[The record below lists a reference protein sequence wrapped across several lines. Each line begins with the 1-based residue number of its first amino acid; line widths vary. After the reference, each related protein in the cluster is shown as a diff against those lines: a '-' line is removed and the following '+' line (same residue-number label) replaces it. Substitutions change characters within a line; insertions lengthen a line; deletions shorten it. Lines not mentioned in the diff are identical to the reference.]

1 MYLYIETLKQRLD
14 AINQLR
20 VDRALAA
27 MGPAFQQVYSLLPT
41 LLHYH
46 HPLMPGYLDGNVPRG
61 ICLYTPDETQRHYLE
76 ELELHR
82 GMQTQEPPK
91 GELPITGVYS
101 MGSTSSVGQSCSSD
115 LDIWVCHQAWLDSEE
130 RQLLQRKCSLL
141 ESWAASLGVEV
152 SFFLIDENRFR
163 HNESGSLGG
172 EDCGST
178 QHILLLDEFYRTAV
192 RLAGKRI
199 LWNMVPC
206 DEEEHYDDYVMGL
219 YAQGVLTP
227 NEWLDLG
234 GLSSLSAEEYFGA
247 SLWQLYKSIDS
258 PYKAVLKTLLL
269 EAYSWEYPNNRL
281 LAKDIKQRLH
291 DGEIVSFGLDPYCM
305 MLERVTTYL
314 QAIED
319 ETRLDLVRRCF
330 YLKVCEKLSRERAC
344 VGWRREVVSQLVN
357 AWGWDEKRLMMLDN
371 RANWK
376 IDEVRKAH
384 NELLD
389 AMMQSY
395 RNLIRF
401 ARRNNLSVS
410 ASPQDIGVLTRK
422 LYAAFEALP
431 GKVTLVNPQISPDLS
446 EPNLTFI
453 HVPPG
458 RANRTGWYLYNR
470 APDMESIISHQPLEY
485 NRYLNKLVAWAW
497 FNGLLTSRTRL
508 FIKGNGIVDL
518 AKLQEMVADVSHH
531 FPLRLPAPTPKAL
544 YSPCEIRHLAIIVN
558 LEYDPT
564 AAFRNQVVHFDFR
577 KLDVFSFGEEQKCLI
592 GSVDLLYR
600 NSWNEVRTLH
610 FNGEQAMI
618 EALKTILGKMHQD
631 AAPPDSVEVFCY
643 SQHLR
648 GLIRTRVQQMI
659 SECIELRL
667 SSTRQDTGRFKALRV
682 SGQTWGLFFERL
694 NVSVQKLEN
703 AIEFYGAISHNK
715 LHGLSVQVET
725 NHVKLPAVVDG
736 FASEGIIQFFFED
749 ADNND
754 SGFNIYILDESNR
767 AEVYHHCEGSK
778 EELVRDVSRFYSSS
792 HDRFTYGSSFINFN
806 LPQFYQIVEV
816 DGRTQVI
823 PFRTQAIAAAIPTSG
838 TLPPRRCCSSATRR
852 FGRIRRDAPLSG
864 NTSLTELHRLTGLLA
879 RRLLQQI
886 PEGFAA
892 AIADPLVAFEI
903 EVIAALFGG
912 QPHLVQRLLTVNND
926 FAAVF
931 KADGQHA
938 AVDFAV
944 DVAIAVPVVQ
954 TFFDGH
960 PQAIGQAMEFTV
972 VHNLI
977 LLF

>member
-27 MGPAFQQVYSLLPT
+27 MKPAFQRVYSLLPT
-41 LLHYH
+41 LLHHH
-46 HPLMPGYLDGNVPRG
+46 HPLMPGYLNGNVPHG
-61 ICLYTPDETQRHYLE
+61 ICLYTPDETQQDYLND
-76 ELELHR
+76 LEDKW
-82 GMQTQEPPK
+82 GSPFDKPAS

-101 MGSTSSVGQSCSSD
+101 MGSTSSIGQSCSSD
-115 LDIWVCHQAWLDSEE
+115 LDIWVCHQSWLDNEE
-130 RQLLQRKCSLL
+130 RTRLQQKCSLL
-141 ESWAASLGVEV
+141 EKWAASMGVEV

-199 LWNMVPC
+199 LWNMVPG
-206 DEEEHYDDYVMGL
+206 EEEAHYDEYVLSL
-219 YAQGVLTP
+219 YAQGALTP

-269 EAYSWEYPNNRL
+269 EAYSWEYPNTQL
-281 LAKDIKQRLH
+281 LATDIKHRLH
-291 DGEIVSFGLDPYCM
+291 QGEIVSFGLDAYCM
-305 MLERVTTYL
+305 MLERVTRYL
-314 QAIED
+314 TDIND
-319 ETRLDLVRRCF
+319 TTRLDLARRCF
-330 YLKVCEKLSRERAC
+330 YLKVCEKLSLAKAC
-344 VGWRREVVSQLVN
+344 VGWRREILSQLVSE
-357 AWGWDEKRLMMLDN
+357 WGWSEERLAMLDN

-376 IDEVRKAH
+376 IERVREAH

-410 ASPQDIGVLTRK
+410 ASPQDFGVLTRK

-446 EPNLTFI
+446 ENDLTFI
-453 HVPPG
+453 HVPVG
-458 RANRTGWYLYNR
+458 RANRTGWYLYNQ
-470 APDMESIISHQPLEY
+470 APAMDSIVSHQPLEY
-485 NRYLNKLVAWAW
+485 NRYLNKLVAWAY
-497 FNGLLTSRTRL
+497 FNGLLTPQTRL
-508 FIKGNGIVDL
+508 HIKSGNLCDT
-518 AKLQEMVADVSHH
+518 AKLQELVADVSHH

-558 LEYDPT
+558 LENDPT

-577 KLDVFSFGEEQKCLI
+577 KLDVFSFGQQQQCLV
-592 GSVDLLYR
+592 GSIDLLYR

-610 FNGEQAMI
+610 FSGEQSVL

-631 AAPPDSVEVFCY
+631 AAPPESVEVFCY

-648 GLIRTRVQQMI
+648 GLIRTRIQQLV

-667 SSTRQDTGRFKALRV
+667 SSTRLEPGRFKAVRV
-682 SGQTWGLFFERL
+682 AGQTWGLFFERL
-694 NVSVQKLEN
+694 SVSVQKLEN
-703 AIEFYGAISHNK
+703 AVEFYGAISNNK
-715 LHGLSVQVET
+715 LHGLSIKVET
-725 NHVKLPAVVDG
+725 DQVHLPPVVDG

-749 ADNND
+749 TSDD
-754 SGFNIYILDESNR
+754 KGFNIYILDESNR
-767 AEVYHHCEGSK
+767 VEVYHHCEGSK

-806 LPQFYQIVEV
+806 LPQFYQIVQL

-823 PFRTQAIAAAIPTSG
+823 PFRSNV
-838 TLPPRRCCSSATRR
+838 LSS
-852 FGRIRRDAPLSG
+852 LC
-864 NTSLTELHRLTGLLA
+864 
-879 RRLLQQI
+879 
-886 PEGFAA
+886 
-892 AIADPLVAFEI
+892 V
-903 EVIAALFGG
+903 
-912 QPHLVQRLLTVNND
+912 TV
-926 FAAVF
+926 
-931 KADGQHA
+931 ADGA
-938 AVDFAV
+938 AQPLKQQF
-944 DVAIAVPVVQ
+944 Q
-954 TFFDGH
+954 LH
-960 PQAIGQAMEFTV
+960 
-972 VHNLI
+972 
-977 LLF
+977 

>member
-27 MGPAFQQVYSLLPT
+27 MKPAFQRVYSLLPT
-41 LLHYH
+41 LLHHH
-46 HPLMPGYLDGNVPRG
+46 HPLMPGYLNGNVPHG
-61 ICLYTPDETQRHYLE
+61 ICLYTPDETQQDYLND
-76 ELELHR
+76 LEDKW
-82 GMQTQEPPK
+82 GSPFDKPAS

-101 MGSTSSVGQSCSSD
+101 MGSTSSIGQSCSSD
-115 LDIWVCHQAWLDSEE
+115 LDIWVCHQSWLDNEE
-130 RQLLQRKCSLL
+130 RTRLQQKCSLL
-141 ESWAASLGVEV
+141 EKWAASMGVEV

-199 LWNMVPC
+199 LWNMVPG
-206 DEEEHYDDYVMGL
+206 EEEAHYDEYVLSL
-219 YAQGVLTP
+219 YAQGALTP

-269 EAYSWEYPNNRL
+269 EAYSWEYPNTQL
-281 LAKDIKQRLH
+281 LATDIKHRLH
-291 DGEIVSFGLDPYCM
+291 QGEIVSFGLDAYCM
-305 MLERVTTYL
+305 MLERVTRYL
-314 QAIED
+314 TDIND
-319 ETRLDLVRRCF
+319 TTRLDLARRCF
-330 YLKVCEKLSRERAC
+330 YLKVCEKLSLAKAC
-344 VGWRREVVSQLVN
+344 VGWRREILSQLVSE
-357 AWGWDEKRLMMLDN
+357 WGWSEERLAMLDN

-376 IDEVRKAH
+376 IERVREAH

-389 AMMQSY
+389 AMMQSS
-395 RNLIRF
+395 RTLILS

-446 EPNLTFI
+446 ENDLTFI
-453 HVPPG
+453 HVPVG
-458 RANRTGWYLYNR
+458 RANRTGWYLYNQ
-470 APDMESIISHQPLEY
+470 APAMDSIVSHQPLEY
-485 NRYLNKLVAWAW
+485 NRYLNKLVAWAY
-497 FNGLLTSRTRL
+497 FNGLLTPQTRL
-508 FIKGNGIVDL
+508 HIKSGNLCDT
-518 AKLQEMVADVSHH
+518 AKLQELVADVSHH

-558 LEYDPT
+558 LENDPT

-577 KLDVFSFGEEQKCLI
+577 KLDVFSFGQQQQCLV
-592 GSVDLLYR
+592 GSIDLLYR

-610 FNGEQAMI
+610 FSGEQSVL

-631 AAPPDSVEVFCY
+631 AAPPESVEVFCY

-648 GLIRTRVQQMI
+648 GLIRTRIQQLV

-667 SSTRQDTGRFKALRV
+667 SSTRLEPGRFKAVRV
-682 SGQTWGLFFERL
+682 AGQTWGLFFERL
-694 NVSVQKLEN
+694 SVSVQKLEN
-703 AIEFYGAISHNK
+703 AVEFYGAISNNK
-715 LHGLSVQVET
+715 LHGLSIKVET
-725 NHVKLPAVVDG
+725 DQVHLPPVVDG

-749 ADNND
+749 TSDD
-754 SGFNIYILDESNR
+754 KGFNIYILDESNR
-767 AEVYHHCEGSK
+767 VEVYHHCEGSK

-806 LPQFYQIVEV
+806 LPQFYQIVQL

-823 PFRTQAIAAAIPTSG
+823 PFRSNV
-838 TLPPRRCCSSATRR
+838 LSS
-852 FGRIRRDAPLSG
+852 LC
-864 NTSLTELHRLTGLLA
+864 
-879 RRLLQQI
+879 
-886 PEGFAA
+886 
-892 AIADPLVAFEI
+892 V
-903 EVIAALFGG
+903 
-912 QPHLVQRLLTVNND
+912 TV
-926 FAAVF
+926 
-931 KADGQHA
+931 ADGA
-938 AVDFAV
+938 AQPLKQQF
-944 DVAIAVPVVQ
+944 Q
-954 TFFDGH
+954 LH
-960 PQAIGQAMEFTV
+960 
-972 VHNLI
+972 
-977 LLF
+977 

>member
-46 HPLMPGYLDGNVPRG
+46 HPLMPGYLEGNIPHG
-61 ICLYTPDETQRHYLE
+61 ISFYTPDETQIVWLDD
-76 ELELHR
+76 LKVKSDISVTVPPR
-82 GMQTQEPPK
+82 GEM
-91 GELPITGVYS
+91 PITGVYS
-101 MGSTSSVGQSCSSD
+101 MGSTSSVGQNATSD
-115 LDIWVCHQAWLDSEE
+115 LDIWVCHQSWLDNEE
-130 RQLLQRKCSLL
+130 RLGLQKKCAQLQNWC
-141 ESWAASLGVEV
+141 AAMGVEV

-192 RLAGKRI
+192 RMAGKRI
-199 LWNMVPC
+199 LWNMVPRE
-206 DEEEHYDDYVMGL
+206 EEEHYDDYVMSL
-219 YAQGVLTP
+219 YQQGVLTP

-234 GLSSLSAEEYFGA
+234 GLGTLSAEEYFGA

-269 EAYSWEYPNNRL
+269 EAYSWEYPDTRL
-281 LAKDIKQRLH
+281 LAMDIKQRLH
-291 DGEIVSFGLDPYCM
+291 DGEIVSYGLDPYCM
-305 MLERVTTYL
+305 MLERVTHYL
-314 QAIED
+314 TRID
-319 ETRLDLVRRCF
+319 DLPRLDLVRRCF
-330 YLKVCEKLSRERAC
+330 YLKVCEKLSQETEHT
-344 VGWRREVVSQLVN
+344 GWRREILSQLVKE
-357 AWGWDEKRLMMLDN
+357 WGWDTQRLEVLDS
-371 RANWK
+371 RADWK
-376 IDEVRKAH
+376 IGRVREAH

-446 EPNLTFI
+446 EQHLTFI
-453 HVPPG
+453 HVPNG
-458 RANRTGWYLYNR
+458 RANRAGWYLYNQS
-470 APDMESIISHQPLEY
+470 PEMSSIISHQPLEY

-497 FNGLLTSRTRL
+497 FNGLLTSKTRL
-508 FIKGNGIVDL
+508 HMKGNAVCDL
-518 AKLQEMVADVSHH
+518 ARLQELVADVSHH

-564 AAFRNQVVHFDFR
+564 SAFRNKVVHFDFR
-577 KLDVFSFGEEQKCLI
+577 KLDVFSFGAEQQCLV

-631 AAPPDSVEVFCY
+631 AAPPDAVEVFCY

-648 GLIRTRVQQMI
+648 GLIRTRVQQLV

-667 SSTRQDTGRFKALRV
+667 SSTRQEPGRFKALRV
-682 SGQTWGLFFERL
+682 AGQTWGLFFERL
-694 NVSVQKLEN
+694 SVSVQKLEN
-703 AIEFYGAISHNK
+703 AVEFYGAISHNK
-715 LHGLSVQVET
+715 LHGLSLKVEADQAR
-725 NHVKLPAVVDG
+725 LPAVVNG
-736 FASEGIIQFFFED
+736 YASEGIIQFFFED
-749 ADNND
+749 TRDN
-754 SGFNIYILDESNR
+754 SGFNIYILDETNR
-767 AEVYHHCEGSK
+767 VEVYHHCEGSK

-806 LPQFYQIVEV
+806 LPQFYQIVLI
-816 DGRTQVI
+816 DDRFQVI
-823 PFRTQAIAAAIPTSG
+823 PFRSQALTQLCA
-838 TLPPRRCCSSATRR
+838 TLP
-852 FGRIRRDAPLSG
+852 D
-864 NTSLTELHRLTGLLA
+864 
-879 RRLLQQI
+879 
-886 PEGFAA
+886 
-892 AIADPLVAFEI
+892 
-903 EVIAALFGG
+903 GG
-912 QPHLVQRLLTVNND
+912 GGEDYAQRY
-926 FAAVF
+926 
-931 KADGQHA
+931 Q
-938 AVDFAV
+938 
-944 DVAIAVPVVQ
+944 
-954 TFFDGH
+954 
-960 PQAIGQAMEFTV
+960 MR
-972 VHNLI
+972 
-977 LLF
+977 

>member
-20 VDRALAA
+20 IDRALAA
-27 MGPAFQQVYSLLPT
+27 MKPAFQRVYSLLPT
-41 LLHYH
+41 LLHHH
-46 HPLMPGYLDGNVPRG
+46 HPLMPGYLNGNVPHG
-61 ICLYTPDETQRHYLE
+61 VCLYTPDETQQDYLND
-76 ELELHR
+76 LEDKW
-82 GMQTQEPPK
+82 GSPFDKMAS

-101 MGSTSSVGQSCSSD
+101 MGSTSSIGQSCSSD
-115 LDIWVCHQAWLDSEE
+115 LDIWVCHQSWLDNEE
-130 RQLLQRKCSLL
+130 RNRLQQKCSLL
-141 ESWAASLGVEV
+141 EKWSASMGVEV

-199 LWNMVPC
+199 LWNMVPG
-206 DEEEHYDDYVMGL
+206 EEEAHYDEYVLSL
-219 YAQGVLTP
+219 YSQGALTP

-234 GLSSLSAEEYFGA
+234 GLSTLSAEEYFGA

-269 EAYSWEYPNNRL
+269 EAYSWEYPNTQL
-281 LAKDIKQRLH
+281 LAMDIKQRLH
-291 DGEIVSFGLDPYCM
+291 QGEIVCFGLDAYCM
-305 MLERVTTYL
+305 MLERVTHYL
-314 QAIED
+314 NQIND
-319 ETRLDLVRRCF
+319 TTRLDLVRRCF
-330 YLKVCEKLSRERAC
+330 YLKVCEKLSRANAC
-344 VGWRREVVSQLVN
+344 VGWRREILSQLVSE
-357 AWGWDEKRLMMLDN
+357 WGWDEERLAILDN

-376 IDEVRKAH
+376 IERVREAH

-446 EPNLTFI
+446 EDDLTFI
-453 HVPPG
+453 HVPIG
-458 RANRTGWYLYNR
+458 RANRTGWYLYNQ
-470 APDMESIISHQPLEY
+470 APAMDSIVSHQPLEY
-485 NRYLNKLVAWAW
+485 NRYLNKLVAWAY
-497 FNGLLTSRTRL
+497 FNGLLTPKTRL
-508 FIKGNGIVDL
+508 HIKSGNLCDT
-518 AKLQEMVADVSHH
+518 AKLQELVADVSHH
-531 FPLRLPAPTPKAL
+531 FPLRLAAPTPKAL

-558 LEYDPT
+558 LENDPT

-577 KLDVFSFGEEQKCLI
+577 KLDVFSFGQQQQCLV
-592 GSVDLLYR
+592 GSIDLLYR

-610 FNGEQAMI
+610 FSGEQSVL

-631 AAPPDSVEVFCY
+631 AAPPESVEVFCY

-648 GLIRTRVQQMI
+648 GLIRTRIQQLV

-667 SSTRQDTGRFKALRV
+667 SSTRLEPGRFKAVRV
-682 SGQTWGLFFERL
+682 AGQTWGLFFERL
-694 NVSVQKLEN
+694 SVSVQKLEN
-703 AIEFYGAISHNK
+703 AVEFYGAISNNK
-715 LHGLSVQVET
+715 LHGLSIKVET
-725 NHVKLPAVVDG
+725 DQVHLPPVVDG

-749 ADNND
+749 TKDD
-754 SGFNIYILDESNR
+754 KGFNIYILDESNR
-767 AEVYHHCEGSK
+767 VEVYHHCEGSK

-806 LPQFYQIVEV
+806 LPQFYQIVHL

-823 PFRTQAIAAAIPTSG
+823 PFRSNV
-838 TLPPRRCCSSATRR
+838 LSSLCV
-852 FGRIRRDAPLSG
+852 PLTDSAVQP
-864 NTSLTELHRLTGLLA
+864 LKQQFQLH
-879 RRLLQQI
+879 
-886 PEGFAA
+886 
-892 AIADPLVAFEI
+892 
-903 EVIAALFGG
+903 
-912 QPHLVQRLLTVNND
+912 
-926 FAAVF
+926 
-931 KADGQHA
+931 
-938 AVDFAV
+938 
-944 DVAIAVPVVQ
+944 
-954 TFFDGH
+954 
-960 PQAIGQAMEFTV
+960 
-972 VHNLI
+972 
-977 LLF
+977 

>member
-27 MGPAFQQVYSLLPT
+27 MKPAFQRVYSLLPT
-41 LLHYH
+41 LLHHH
-46 HPLMPGYLDGNVPRG
+46 HPLMPGYLNGNVPHG
-61 ICLYTPDETQRHYLE
+61 ICLYTPDETQQDYLND
-76 ELELHR
+76 LEDKW
-82 GMQTQEPPK
+82 GSPFDKPAS

-101 MGSTSSVGQSCSSD
+101 MGSTSSIGQSCSSD
-115 LDIWVCHQAWLDSEE
+115 LDIWVCHQSWLDNEE
-130 RQLLQRKCSLL
+130 RTRLQQKCSLL
-141 ESWAASLGVEV
+141 EKWAASMGVEV

-199 LWNMVPC
+199 LWNMVPG
-206 DEEEHYDDYVMGL
+206 EEEAHYDEYVLSL
-219 YAQGVLTP
+219 YAQGALTP

-269 EAYSWEYPNNRL
+269 EAYSWEYPNTQL
-281 LAKDIKQRLH
+281 LATDIKHRLH
-291 DGEIVSFGLDPYCM
+291 QGEIVSFGLDAYCM
-305 MLERVTTYL
+305 MLERVTRYL
-314 QAIED
+314 TDIND
-319 ETRLDLVRRCF
+319 TTRLDLARRCF
-330 YLKVCEKLSRERAC
+330 YLKVCEKLSLAKAC
-344 VGWRREVVSQLVN
+344 VGWRREILSQLVSE
-357 AWGWDEKRLMMLDN
+357 WGWSEERLAMLDN

-376 IDEVRKAH
+376 IERVREAH

-446 EPNLTFI
+446 ENDLTFI
-453 HVPPG
+453 HVPVG
-458 RANRTGWYLYNR
+458 RANRTGWYLYNQ
-470 APDMESIISHQPLEY
+470 APAMDSIVSHQPLEY
-485 NRYLNKLVAWAW
+485 NRYLNKLVAWTY
-497 FNGLLTSRTRL
+497 FNGLLTPQTRL
-508 FIKGNGIVDL
+508 HIKSGNLCDT
-518 AKLQEMVADVSHH
+518 AKLQELVADVSHH

-558 LEYDPT
+558 LENDPT

-577 KLDVFSFGEEQKCLI
+577 KLDVFSFGQQQQCLV
-592 GSVDLLYR
+592 GSIDLLYR

-610 FNGEQAMI
+610 FSGEQSVL

-631 AAPPDSVEVFCY
+631 AAPPESVEVFCY

-648 GLIRTRVQQMI
+648 GLIRTRIQQLV

-667 SSTRQDTGRFKALRV
+667 SSTRLEPGRFKAVRV
-682 SGQTWGLFFERL
+682 AGQTWGLFFERL
-694 NVSVQKLEN
+694 SVSVQKLEN
-703 AIEFYGAISHNK
+703 AVEFYGAISNNK
-715 LHGLSVQVET
+715 LHGLSIKVET
-725 NHVKLPAVVDG
+725 DQVHLPPVVDG

-749 ADNND
+749 TSDD
-754 SGFNIYILDESNR
+754 KGFNIYILDESNR
-767 AEVYHHCEGSK
+767 VEVYHHCEGSK

-806 LPQFYQIVEV
+806 LPQFYQIVQL

-823 PFRTQAIAAAIPTSG
+823 PFRSNV
-838 TLPPRRCCSSATRR
+838 LSS
-852 FGRIRRDAPLSG
+852 LC
-864 NTSLTELHRLTGLLA
+864 
-879 RRLLQQI
+879 
-886 PEGFAA
+886 
-892 AIADPLVAFEI
+892 V
-903 EVIAALFGG
+903 
-912 QPHLVQRLLTVNND
+912 TV
-926 FAAVF
+926 
-931 KADGQHA
+931 ADGA
-938 AVDFAV
+938 AQPLKQQF
-944 DVAIAVPVVQ
+944 Q
-954 TFFDGH
+954 LH
-960 PQAIGQAMEFTV
+960 
-972 VHNLI
+972 
-977 LLF
+977 

>member
-1 MYLYIETLKQRLD
+1 MHLYIETLKQRLD

-27 MGPAFQQVYSLLPT
+27 MGPAFQQVYSLLPI
-41 LLHYH
+41 LLHYN
-46 HPLMPGYLDGNVPRG
+46 HPLMPGYLEGNVPRG
-61 ICLYTPDETQRHYLE
+61 VCLYTPDETQRDYLRG
-76 ELELHR
+76 LELQY
-82 GMQTQEPPK
+82 GLQLPETPS
-91 GELPITGVYS
+91 GELPLTGLYS

-115 LDIWVCHQAWLDSEE
+115 LDIWVCHQSWLDNEE
-130 RQLLQRKCSLL
+130 RQLLQRKCRLL
-141 ESWAASLGVEV
+141 ETWTASLGVEV

-163 HNESGSLGG
+163 LNASGSLGG

-192 RLAGKRI
+192 RMAGKRI

-206 DEEEHYDDYVMGL
+206 NEEEHYDEYVMTL

-258 PYKAVLKTLLL
+258 PYKAVMKTLLL
-269 EAYSWEYPNNRL
+269 EAYSWEYPHTRL

-305 MLERVTTYL
+305 MLERVTDYL
-314 QAIED
+314 TELNDI
-319 ETRLDLVRRCF
+319 TRLDLVRRCF

-344 VGWRREVVSQLVN
+344 AGWRREILGQLVKS
-357 AWGWDEKRLMMLDN
+357 WGWDNERLLMLDN

-376 IDEVRKAH
+376 IAQVREAH

-453 HVPPG
+453 YVPHG
-458 RANRTGWYLYNR
+458 RTNRSGWYLYNR
-470 APDMESIISHQPLEY
+470 APNMDSIVSHQPLEY
-485 NRYLNKLVAWAW
+485 NRYLNKLIAWAY
-497 FNGLLTSRTRL
+497 FNGLLTSRTQL
-508 FIKGNGIVDL
+508 FIKGNKIIDL
-518 AKLQEMVADVSHH
+518 PKLQEMVSDVSNS

-564 AAFRNQVVHFDFR
+564 AAFHDKVVHIDFR
-577 KLDVFSFGEEQKCLI
+577 KLDVFSFGEEQQCLI
-592 GSVDLLYR
+592 GSIDLLYR

-631 AAPPDSVEVFCY
+631 ASPPDSVEVFCY

-648 GLIRTRVQQMI
+648 GLIRTRVQQLV
-659 SECIELRL
+659 SECIEFRL
-667 SSTRQDTGRFKALRV
+667 SSTRQEPGRFKALRV
-682 SGQTWGLFFERL
+682 AGQTWGLFFERV

-703 AIEFYGAISHNK
+703 AVEFYGAISHNK
-715 LHGLSVQVET
+715 LHGLSVQMET
-725 NHVKLPAVVDG
+725 NQVTLPPVVDG
-736 FASEGIIQFFFED
+736 YASEGIIQFFFED
-749 ADNND
+749 TQEEQ
-754 SGFNIYILDESNR
+754 GFNIYILDESNR

-778 EELVRDVSRFYSSS
+778 EELIRDVSRFYSSS

-806 LPQFYQIVEV
+806 LPQFYQIVKV
-816 DGRTQVI
+816 DGRVQVV
-823 PFRTQAIAAAIPTSG
+823 PFCPQTITLASAAQNSQN
-838 TLPPRRCCSSATRR
+838 
-852 FGRIRRDAPLSG
+852 D
-864 NTSLTELHRLTGLLA
+864 NTA
-879 RRLLQQI
+879 QPQLQQQY
-886 PEGFAA
+886 ES
-892 AIADPLVAFEI
+892 
-903 EVIAALFGG
+903 
-912 QPHLVQRLLTVNND
+912 
-926 FAAVF
+926 
-931 KADGQHA
+931 
-938 AVDFAV
+938 
-944 DVAIAVPVVQ
+944 
-954 TFFDGH
+954 
-960 PQAIGQAMEFTV
+960 
-972 VHNLI
+972 
-977 LLF
+977 

>member
-27 MGPAFQQVYSLLPT
+27 MKPAFQRVYSLLPT
-41 LLHYH
+41 LLHHH
-46 HPLMPGYLDGNVPRG
+46 HPLMPGYLNGNVPHG
-61 ICLYTPDETQRHYLE
+61 ICIYTPDETQQAYLND
-76 ELELHR
+76 LEDKW
-82 GMQTQEPPK
+82 GSPFEKMAT
-91 GELPITGVYS
+91 GELPITALYS
-101 MGSTSSVGQSCSSD
+101 MGSTSSIGQSCTSD
-115 LDIWVCHQAWLDSEE
+115 LDIWVCHQSWLDNEE
-130 RQLLQRKCSLL
+130 RSRLQQKCSLL
-141 ESWAASLGVEV
+141 EKWAASMGVEV

-199 LWNMVPC
+199 LWNMVPG
-206 DEEEHYDDYVMGL
+206 EEEAHYDEYVLSL
-219 YAQGVLTP
+219 YSQGVLTP

-234 GLSSLSAEEYFGA
+234 GLSTLSAEEYFGA

-269 EAYSWEYPNNRL
+269 EAYSWEYPKTQL
-281 LAKDIKQRLH
+281 LAMGIKHRLH
-291 DGEIVSFGLDPYCM
+291 QGEIVCFGLDAYCM
-305 MLERVTTYL
+305 MLERVTHYL
-314 QAIED
+314 TEIND
-319 ETRLDLVRRCF
+319 TTRLDLVRRCF
-330 YLKVCEKLSRERAC
+330 YLKVCEKLSQSNNATI
-344 VGWRREVVSQLVN
+344 GWRREILSQLVSE
-357 AWGWDEKRLMMLDN
+357 WGWDEERLEILDN

-376 IDEVRKAH
+376 IERVREAH

-446 EPNLTFI
+446 ENDLTFI
-453 HVPPG
+453 HVPIG
-458 RANRTGWYLYNR
+458 RANRTGWYLYNQ
-470 APDMESIISHQPLEY
+470 APEMSSIVSHQPLEY
-485 NRYLNKLVAWAW
+485 NRYLNKLVAWAY

-508 FIKGNGIVDL
+508 HIKSGNICDT
-518 AKLQEMVADVSHH
+518 AKLQELVTDVSHH
-531 FPLRLPAPTPKAL
+531 FPLRLAAPTPKAL

-558 LEYDPT
+558 LENDPT

-577 KLDVFSFGEEQKCLI
+577 KLDVFSFGQQQQCLV
-592 GSVDLLYR
+592 GSIDLLYR

-610 FNGEQAMI
+610 FSGEQSVL

-631 AAPPDSVEVFCY
+631 AAPPESVEVFCY

-648 GLIRTRVQQMI
+648 GLIRTRIQQLV

-667 SSTRQDTGRFKALRV
+667 SSTRLEPGRFKAVRV
-682 SGQTWGLFFERL
+682 AGQTWGLFFERL
-694 NVSVQKLEN
+694 SVSVQKLEN
-703 AIEFYGAISHNK
+703 AVEFYGAISNNK
-715 LHGLSVQVET
+715 LHGLSIKVET
-725 NHVKLPAVVDG
+725 DQVHLPPVVDG

-749 ADNND
+749 TADD
-754 SGFNIYILDESNR
+754 KGFNIYILDESNR
-767 AEVYHHCEGSK
+767 VEVYHHCEGSK

-806 LPQFYQIVEV
+806 LPQFYQIVHI

-823 PFRTQAIAAAIPTSG
+823 PFRSNA
-838 TLPPRRCCSSATRR
+838 
-852 FGRIRRDAPLSG
+852 LS
-864 NTSLTELHRLTGLLA
+864 NLCIS
-879 RRLLQQI
+879 
-886 PEGFAA
+886 
-892 AIADPLVAFEI
+892 V
-903 EVIAALFGG
+903 
-912 QPHLVQRLLTVNND
+912 
-926 FAAVF
+926 
-931 KADGQHA
+931 ADGNA
-938 AVDFAV
+938 AQPLKQQF
-944 DVAIAVPVVQ
+944 Q
-954 TFFDGH
+954 LH
-960 PQAIGQAMEFTV
+960 
-972 VHNLI
+972 
-977 LLF
+977 

>member
-20 VDRALAA
+20 LDRALAA
-27 MGPAFQQVYSLLPT
+27 MGPAFQQVYSLLPI
-41 LLHYH
+41 LLHYN
-46 HPLMPGYLDGNVPRG
+46 HPLMPGYLEGNVPCG
-61 ICLYTPDETQRHYLE
+61 ICLYTPDETQRHYLNG
-76 ELELHR
+76 LELQY
-82 GMQTQEPPK
+82 GLQVPETPV
-91 GELPITGVYS
+91 GELPLTGLYS

-115 LDIWVCHQAWLDSEE
+115 LDIWVCHQSWLDHEE
-130 RQLLQRKCSLL
+130 RQLLQRKCHLL
-141 ESWAASLGVEV
+141 ESWAAALGVEV

-163 HNESGSLGG
+163 HNASGSLGG

-199 LWNMVPC
+199 LWSMVPC
-206 DEEEHYDDYVMGL
+206 DEEEHYDEYVMML
-219 YAQGVLTP
+219 YSQGVLMP

-258 PYKAVLKTLLL
+258 PYKAVMKTLLL
-269 EAYSWEYPNNRL
+269 EAYSWEYPNTRL

-305 MLERVTTYL
+305 MLERVTEYL
-314 QAIED
+314 TQLGD
-319 ETRLDLVRRCF
+319 TTRLDLVRRCF

-344 VGWRREVVSQLVN
+344 VGWRREILSQLVKN
-357 AWGWDEKRLMMLDN
+357 WGWDSGRLVMLDN

-376 IDEVRKAH
+376 IDQVRKAH

-446 EPNLTFI
+446 ELNLTFI
-453 HVPPG
+453 YVPSG
-458 RANRTGWYLYNR
+458 RTNRSGWYLYNR
-470 APDMESIISHQPLEY
+470 MPNMDSIVSHQPLEY
-485 NRYLNKLVAWAW
+485 NRYLNKLVAWAY
-497 FNGLLTSRTRL
+497 FNGLLTSRTKL
-508 FIKGNGIVDL
+508 FIKGNGISEL
-518 AKLQEMVADVSHH
+518 PKLQELVSDVSNS

-544 YSPCEIRHLAIIVN
+544 YSPCEIRHLSIMVN

-564 AAFRNQVVHFDFR
+564 AAFRDQVVHFDFR
-577 KLDVFSFGEEQKCLI
+577 KLDVFSFGEDQQCLI
-592 GSVDLLYR
+592 GSIDLLYR

-618 EALKTILGKMHQD
+618 DALKTILGKMHQD
-631 AAPPDSVEVFCY
+631 ASPPDCVEVFCY

-648 GLIRTRVQQMI
+648 GLIRTRVQQLV
-659 SECIELRL
+659 SECIEFRL
-667 SSTRQDTGRFKALRV
+667 SSTRQDPGRFKALRV
-682 SGQTWGLFFERL
+682 AGQTWGLFFERV

-703 AIEFYGAISHNK
+703 AVEFYGAISHNK

-725 NHVKLPAVVDG
+725 NQVVLPAVVDG
-736 FASEGIIQFFFED
+736 FASQGIIQFFFED
-749 ADNND
+749 TEQEQ
-754 SGFNIYILDESNR
+754 GFNIYILDESNR

-778 EELVRDVSRFYSSS
+778 EELIRDVSRFYSSS

-806 LPQFYQIVEV
+806 LPQFYRIVKIN
-816 DGRTQVI
+816 DLIQVV
-823 PFRTQAIAAAIPTSG
+823 PFHPQSIN
-838 TLPPRRCCSSATRR
+838 TLPT
-852 FGRIRRDAPLSG
+852 APYDHDDDD
-864 NTSLTELHRLTGLLA
+864 TA
-879 RRLLQQI
+879 QPLLQQQY
-886 PEGFAA
+886 ES
-892 AIADPLVAFEI
+892 
-903 EVIAALFGG
+903 
-912 QPHLVQRLLTVNND
+912 
-926 FAAVF
+926 
-931 KADGQHA
+931 
-938 AVDFAV
+938 
-944 DVAIAVPVVQ
+944 
-954 TFFDGH
+954 
-960 PQAIGQAMEFTV
+960 
-972 VHNLI
+972 
-977 LLF
+977 

>member
-20 VDRALAA
+20 IDRALAA
-27 MGPAFQQVYSLLPT
+27 MKPAFQRVYSLLPT
-41 LLHYH
+41 LLHHH
-46 HPLMPGYLDGNVPRG
+46 HPLMPGYLNGNVPHG
-61 ICLYTPDETQRHYLE
+61 VCLYTPDETQQDYLND
-76 ELELHR
+76 LEDKW
-82 GMQTQEPPK
+82 GGPFDKMAS

-101 MGSTSSVGQSCSSD
+101 MGSTSSIGQSCSSD
-115 LDIWVCHQAWLDSEE
+115 LDIWVCHQSWLDNEE
-130 RQLLQRKCSLL
+130 RNRLQQKCSLL
-141 ESWAASLGVEV
+141 EKWSASMGVEV

-199 LWNMVPC
+199 LWNMVPG
-206 DEEEHYDDYVMGL
+206 EEEAHYDEYVLSL
-219 YAQGVLTP
+219 YSQGALTP

-234 GLSSLSAEEYFGA
+234 GLSTLSAEEYFGA

-269 EAYSWEYPNNRL
+269 EAYSWEYPNTQL
-281 LAKDIKQRLH
+281 LAMDIKQRLH
-291 DGEIVSFGLDPYCM
+291 QGEIVCFGLDAYCM
-305 MLERVTTYL
+305 MLERVTHYL
-314 QAIED
+314 NQIND
-319 ETRLDLVRRCF
+319 TTRLDLVRRCF
-330 YLKVCEKLSRERAC
+330 YLKVCEKLSRANAC
-344 VGWRREVVSQLVN
+344 VGWRREILSQLVSE
-357 AWGWDEKRLMMLDN
+357 WGWDEERLAILDN

-376 IDEVRKAH
+376 IERVREAH

-446 EPNLTFI
+446 EDDLTFI
-453 HVPPG
+453 HVPIG
-458 RANRTGWYLYNR
+458 RANRTGWYLYNQ
-470 APDMESIISHQPLEY
+470 APAMDSIVSHQPLEY
-485 NRYLNKLVAWAW
+485 NRYLNKLVAWAY
-497 FNGLLTSRTRL
+497 FNGLLTPKTRL
-508 FIKGNGIVDL
+508 HIKSGNLCDT
-518 AKLQEMVADVSHH
+518 AKLQELVADVSHH
-531 FPLRLPAPTPKAL
+531 FPLRLAAPTPKAL

-558 LEYDPT
+558 LENDPT

-577 KLDVFSFGEEQKCLI
+577 KLDVFSFGQQQQCLV
-592 GSVDLLYR
+592 GSIDLLYR

-610 FNGEQAMI
+610 FSGEQSVL

-631 AAPPDSVEVFCY
+631 AAPPESVEVFCY

-648 GLIRTRVQQMI
+648 GLIRTRIQQLV

-667 SSTRQDTGRFKALRV
+667 SSTRLEPGRFKAVRV
-682 SGQTWGLFFERL
+682 AGQTWGLFFERL
-694 NVSVQKLEN
+694 SVSVQKLEN
-703 AIEFYGAISHNK
+703 AVEFYGAISNNK
-715 LHGLSVQVET
+715 LHGLSIKVET
-725 NHVKLPAVVDG
+725 DQVHLPPVVDG

-749 ADNND
+749 TTDD
-754 SGFNIYILDESNR
+754 KGFNIYILDESNR
-767 AEVYHHCEGSK
+767 VEVYHHCEGSK

-806 LPQFYQIVEV
+806 LPQFYQIVHL

-823 PFRTQAIAAAIPTSG
+823 PFRSNV
-838 TLPPRRCCSSATRR
+838 LSSLCV
-852 FGRIRRDAPLSG
+852 PLTDSAVQP
-864 NTSLTELHRLTGLLA
+864 LKQQFQLH
-879 RRLLQQI
+879 
-886 PEGFAA
+886 
-892 AIADPLVAFEI
+892 
-903 EVIAALFGG
+903 
-912 QPHLVQRLLTVNND
+912 
-926 FAAVF
+926 
-931 KADGQHA
+931 
-938 AVDFAV
+938 
-944 DVAIAVPVVQ
+944 
-954 TFFDGH
+954 
-960 PQAIGQAMEFTV
+960 
-972 VHNLI
+972 
-977 LLF
+977 

>member
-1 MYLYIETLKQRLD
+1 MEYGFFLNTGIIRRDVLYLYIETLKQRLD

-27 MGPAFQQVYSLLPT
+27 MKPAFQRVYSLLPT
-41 LLHYH
+41 LLHHH
-46 HPLMPGYLDGNVPRG
+46 HPLMPGYLNGNVPHG
-61 ICLYTPDETQRHYLE
+61 ICLYTPDETQQDYLND
-76 ELELHR
+76 LEDKW
-82 GMQTQEPPK
+82 GSPFDKPAS

-101 MGSTSSVGQSCSSD
+101 MGSTSSIGQSCSSD
-115 LDIWVCHQAWLDSEE
+115 LDIWVCHQSWLDNEE
-130 RQLLQRKCSLL
+130 RTRLQQKCSLL
-141 ESWAASLGVEV
+141 EKWAASMGVEV

-199 LWNMVPC
+199 LWNMVPG
-206 DEEEHYDDYVMGL
+206 EEEAHYDEYVLSL
-219 YAQGVLTP
+219 YAQGALTP

-269 EAYSWEYPNNRL
+269 EAYSWEYPNTQL
-281 LAKDIKQRLH
+281 LATDIKHRLH
-291 DGEIVSFGLDPYCM
+291 QGEIVSFGLDAYCM
-305 MLERVTTYL
+305 MLERVTRYL
-314 QAIED
+314 TDIND
-319 ETRLDLVRRCF
+319 TTRLDLARRCF
-330 YLKVCEKLSRERAC
+330 YLKVCEKLSLAKAC
-344 VGWRREVVSQLVN
+344 VGWRREILSQLVSE
-357 AWGWDEKRLMMLDN
+357 WGWSDERLAMLDN

-376 IDEVRKAH
+376 IERVREAH

-446 EPNLTFI
+446 ENDLTFI
-453 HVPPG
+453 HVPVG
-458 RANRTGWYLYNR
+458 RANRTGWYLYNQ
-470 APDMESIISHQPLEY
+470 APAMDSIVSHQPLEY
-485 NRYLNKLVAWAW
+485 NRYLNKLVAWAY
-497 FNGLLTSRTRL
+497 FNGLLTPQTRL
-508 FIKGNGIVDL
+508 HIKSGNLCDT
-518 AKLQEMVADVSHH
+518 AKLQELVADVSHH

-558 LEYDPT
+558 LENDPT

-577 KLDVFSFGEEQKCLI
+577 KLDVFSFGQQQQCLV
-592 GSVDLLYR
+592 GSIDLLYR

-610 FNGEQAMI
+610 FSGEQSVL

-631 AAPPDSVEVFCY
+631 AAPPESVEVFCY

-648 GLIRTRVQQMI
+648 GLIRTRIQQLV

-667 SSTRQDTGRFKALRV
+667 SSTRLEPGRFKAVRV
-682 SGQTWGLFFERL
+682 AGQTWGLFFERL
-694 NVSVQKLEN
+694 SVSVQKLEN
-703 AIEFYGAISHNK
+703 AVEFYGAISNNK
-715 LHGLSVQVET
+715 LHGLSIKVET
-725 NHVKLPAVVDG
+725 DQVHLPPVVDG

-749 ADNND
+749 TSDD
-754 SGFNIYILDESNR
+754 KGFNIYILDESNR
-767 AEVYHHCEGSK
+767 VEVYHHCEGSK

-806 LPQFYQIVEV
+806 LPQFYQIVQL

-823 PFRTQAIAAAIPTSG
+823 PFRSNV
-838 TLPPRRCCSSATRR
+838 LSS
-852 FGRIRRDAPLSG
+852 LC
-864 NTSLTELHRLTGLLA
+864 
-879 RRLLQQI
+879 
-886 PEGFAA
+886 
-892 AIADPLVAFEI
+892 V
-903 EVIAALFGG
+903 
-912 QPHLVQRLLTVNND
+912 TV
-926 FAAVF
+926 
-931 KADGQHA
+931 ADGA
-938 AVDFAV
+938 AQPLKQQF
-944 DVAIAVPVVQ
+944 Q
-954 TFFDGH
+954 LH
-960 PQAIGQAMEFTV
+960 
-972 VHNLI
+972 
-977 LLF
+977 

>member
-27 MGPAFQQVYSLLPT
+27 MKPAFQRVYSLLPT
-41 LLHYH
+41 LLHHH
-46 HPLMPGYLDGNVPRG
+46 HPLMPGYLNGNVPHG
-61 ICLYTPDETQRHYLE
+61 ICLYTPDETQQDYLND
-76 ELELHR
+76 LEDKW
-82 GMQTQEPPK
+82 GSPFDKPAS
-91 GELPITGVYS
+91 GELPITDVYS
-101 MGSTSSVGQSCSSD
+101 MGSTSSIGQSCSSD
-115 LDIWVCHQAWLDSEE
+115 LDIWVCHQSWLDNEE
-130 RQLLQRKCSLL
+130 RTRLQQKCSLL
-141 ESWAASLGVEV
+141 EKWAASMGVEV

-199 LWNMVPC
+199 LWNMVPG
-206 DEEEHYDDYVMGL
+206 EEEAHYDEYVLSL
-219 YAQGVLTP
+219 YAQGALTP

-269 EAYSWEYPNNRL
+269 EAYSWEYPNTQL
-281 LAKDIKQRLH
+281 LATDIKHRLH
-291 DGEIVSFGLDPYCM
+291 QGEIVSFGLDAYCM
-305 MLERVTTYL
+305 MLERVTRYL
-314 QAIED
+314 TDIND
-319 ETRLDLVRRCF
+319 TTRLDLARRCF
-330 YLKVCEKLSRERAC
+330 YLKVCEKLSLAKAC
-344 VGWRREVVSQLVN
+344 VGWRREILSQLVSE
-357 AWGWDEKRLMMLDN
+357 WGWSEERLAMLDN

-376 IDEVRKAH
+376 IERVREAH

-446 EPNLTFI
+446 ENDLTFI
-453 HVPPG
+453 HVPVG
-458 RANRTGWYLYNR
+458 RANRTGWYLYNQ
-470 APDMESIISHQPLEY
+470 APAMDSIVSHQPLEY
-485 NRYLNKLVAWAW
+485 NRYLNKLVAWAY
-497 FNGLLTSRTRL
+497 FNGLLTPQTRL
-508 FIKGNGIVDL
+508 HIKSGNLCDT
-518 AKLQEMVADVSHH
+518 AKLQELVADVSHH

-558 LEYDPT
+558 LENDPT

-577 KLDVFSFGEEQKCLI
+577 KLDVFSFGQQQQCLV
-592 GSVDLLYR
+592 GSIDLLYR

-610 FNGEQAMI
+610 FSGEQSVL

-631 AAPPDSVEVFCY
+631 AAPPESVEVFCY

-648 GLIRTRVQQMI
+648 GLIRTRIQQLV

-667 SSTRQDTGRFKALRV
+667 SSTRLEPGRFKAVRV
-682 SGQTWGLFFERL
+682 AGQTWGLFFERL
-694 NVSVQKLEN
+694 SVSVQKLEN
-703 AIEFYGAISHNK
+703 AVEFYGAISNNK
-715 LHGLSVQVET
+715 LHGLSIKVET
-725 NHVKLPAVVDG
+725 DQVHLPPVVDG

-749 ADNND
+749 TSDD
-754 SGFNIYILDESNR
+754 KGFNIYILDESNR
-767 AEVYHHCEGSK
+767 VEVYHHCEGSK

-806 LPQFYQIVEV
+806 LPQFYQIVQL

-823 PFRTQAIAAAIPTSG
+823 PFRSNV
-838 TLPPRRCCSSATRR
+838 LSS
-852 FGRIRRDAPLSG
+852 LC
-864 NTSLTELHRLTGLLA
+864 
-879 RRLLQQI
+879 
-886 PEGFAA
+886 
-892 AIADPLVAFEI
+892 V
-903 EVIAALFGG
+903 
-912 QPHLVQRLLTVNND
+912 TV
-926 FAAVF
+926 
-931 KADGQHA
+931 ADGA
-938 AVDFAV
+938 AQPLKQQF
-944 DVAIAVPVVQ
+944 Q
-954 TFFDGH
+954 LH
-960 PQAIGQAMEFTV
+960 
-972 VHNLI
+972 
-977 LLF
+977 

>member
-27 MGPAFQQVYSLLPT
+27 MKPAFQRVYSLLPT
-41 LLHYH
+41 LLHHH
-46 HPLMPGYLDGNVPRG
+46 HPLMPGYLNGNVPHG
-61 ICLYTPDETQRHYLE
+61 ICLYTPDETQQDYLND
-76 ELELHR
+76 LEDKW
-82 GMQTQEPPK
+82 GSPFDKPAS

-101 MGSTSSVGQSCSSD
+101 MGSTSSIGQSCSSD
-115 LDIWVCHQAWLDSEE
+115 LDIWVCHQSWLDNEE
-130 RQLLQRKCSLL
+130 RTRLQQKCSLL
-141 ESWAASLGVEV
+141 EKWAASMGVEV

-199 LWNMVPC
+199 LWNMVPG
-206 DEEEHYDDYVMGL
+206 EEEAHYDEYVLSL
-219 YAQGVLTP
+219 YAQGALTP

-269 EAYSWEYPNNRL
+269 EAYSWEYPNTQL
-281 LAKDIKQRLH
+281 LATDIKHRLH
-291 DGEIVSFGLDPYCM
+291 QGEIVSFGLDAYCM
-305 MLERVTTYL
+305 MLERVTRYL
-314 QAIED
+314 TDIND
-319 ETRLDLVRRCF
+319 TTRLDLARRCF
-330 YLKVCEKLSRERAC
+330 YLKVCEKLSLAKAC
-344 VGWRREVVSQLVN
+344 VGWRREILSQLVSE
-357 AWGWDEKRLMMLDN
+357 WGWSEERLTMLDN

-376 IDEVRKAH
+376 IERVREAH

-446 EPNLTFI
+446 ENDLTFI
-453 HVPPG
+453 HVPVG
-458 RANRTGWYLYNR
+458 RANRTGWYLYNQ
-470 APDMESIISHQPLEY
+470 APAMNSIVSHQPLEY
-485 NRYLNKLVAWAW
+485 NRYLNKLVAWAY
-497 FNGLLTSRTRL
+497 FNGLLTPQTRL
-508 FIKGNGIVDL
+508 HIKSGNLCDT
-518 AKLQEMVADVSHH
+518 AKLQELVADVSHH

-558 LEYDPT
+558 LENDPT

-577 KLDVFSFGEEQKCLI
+577 KLDVFSFGQQQQCLV
-592 GSVDLLYR
+592 GSIDLLYR

-610 FNGEQAMI
+610 FSGEQSVL

-631 AAPPDSVEVFCY
+631 AAPPESVEVFCY

-648 GLIRTRVQQMI
+648 GLIRTRIQQLV

-667 SSTRQDTGRFKALRV
+667 SSTRLEPGRFKAVRV
-682 SGQTWGLFFERL
+682 AGQTWGLFFERL
-694 NVSVQKLEN
+694 SVSVQKLEN
-703 AIEFYGAISHNK
+703 AVEFYGAISNNK
-715 LHGLSVQVET
+715 LHGLSIKVET
-725 NHVKLPAVVDG
+725 DQVHLPPVVDG

-749 ADNND
+749 TSDD
-754 SGFNIYILDESNR
+754 KGFNIYILDESNR
-767 AEVYHHCEGSK
+767 VEVYHHCEGSK

-806 LPQFYQIVEV
+806 LPQFYQIVQL

-823 PFRTQAIAAAIPTSG
+823 PFRSNV
-838 TLPPRRCCSSATRR
+838 LSS
-852 FGRIRRDAPLSG
+852 LC
-864 NTSLTELHRLTGLLA
+864 
-879 RRLLQQI
+879 
-886 PEGFAA
+886 
-892 AIADPLVAFEI
+892 V
-903 EVIAALFGG
+903 
-912 QPHLVQRLLTVNND
+912 TV
-926 FAAVF
+926 
-931 KADGQHA
+931 ADGA
-938 AVDFAV
+938 AQPLKQQF
-944 DVAIAVPVVQ
+944 Q
-954 TFFDGH
+954 LH
-960 PQAIGQAMEFTV
+960 
-972 VHNLI
+972 
-977 LLF
+977 